1 MRNALILFI
10 LLSTLTYSYG
20 QITITPIKRGGTDK
34 VKRNAR
40 TESTTLTLPFWDDFS
55 FAKDFVPS
63 DSLWVNSESV
73 YIGDGLGLNPPSIGV
88 ASFDGI
94 KSDGGS
100 YSGSTTASTDSLTSC
115 PIDLSG
121 LTVASNVYLSFFYQF
136 GGNGET
142 PEETDSLR
150 VEFKNASGQWI
161 SVWPQGAAIDRSG
174 DFVQTLIKVDSANHL
189 HDQFQ
194 FRIQAFGRPQGFY
207 DIWNVD
213 YVYLN
218 KGRSPSDNH
227 YPDRTISSPLTS
239 IFDGFYA
246 IPARHYRTSQ
256 NKVPSYKVSSV
267 DNPND
272 EFQPYDN
279 FYSGTIVSW
288 KDNIKNTYSFPEIY
302 RGTPSIKNPQI
313 ITEQLDGLF
322 TNLVIPEGQDSIF
335 ISLKTYILA
344 TDNVYPD
351 PITEG
356 GGDYDAK
363 YEPIDFRNNDTIR
376 NEYVLKDY
384 YAYDDG
390 TAEFG
395 AGLNFAGNS
404 LAIKF
409 PITPTVTDTLIA
421 VDMYFPL
428 SQTDPTGRSIDIIV
442 WENDTVPINVLMRE
456 TFTLGRDPKPN
467 TFIRY
472 YLKSPVTLS
481 EDFYL
486 GYRQNGNGQ
495 LSLGFDISN
504 VSTDKAFFNLG
515 NLWQT
520 IPESNLS
527 GSFMVRPVFGETIPF
542 DPTTGIENDRE
553 QTIVIY
559 PNPSSGIFN
568 IRGRFDNFEVFDMY
582 GKSVAQEHHVSDEPA
597 TIDLSA
603 LSDGLYFVRVKS
615 GIATKTLKIIKK

>member
-174 DFVQTLIKVDSANHL
+174 DFVQALIKVDSANHL

-246 IPARHYRTSQ
+246 IPARHYRTTQ

-272 EFQPYDN
+272 DPQPYDN
-279 FYSGTIVSW
+279 FYTGKVISW
-288 KDNIKNTYSFPEIY
+288 KSNASTTEIIDTIF
-302 RGTPSIKNPQI
+302 RDTESLKNPQI
-313 ITEQLDGLF
+313 IDETIDNLF
-322 TNLVIPEGQDSIF
+322 NNLILSEDQDSVF
-335 ISLKTYILA
+335 ISLTTFIDA
-344 TDNVYPD
+344 TDNALAP
-351 PITEG
+351 T
-356 GGDYDAK
+356 GDYDVK
-363 YEPIDFRNNDTIR
+363 YSPIDFRVNDTIR
-376 NEYVLKDY
+376 NEYILKDY

-456 TFTLGRDPKPN
+456 TFTLTRDPKPN

-527 GSFMVRPVFGETIPF
+527 GSFMLRPVFGETIPF

-559 PNPSSGIFN
+559 PNPSSGVFN

-597 TIDLSA
+597 TIDLST

>member
-20 QITITPIKRGGTDK
+20 QLTITPIKRDVSKKTQK
-34 VKRNAR
+34 SSR
-40 TESTTLTLPFWDDFS
+40 TEGTTLSLPFWDDFS

-121 LTVASNVYLSFFYQF
+121 LTAASNVYLSFFYQF

-150 VEFKNASGQWI
+150 VEFKNADGQWI
-161 SVWPQGAAIDRSG
+161 PVWPQGAAIDRSG
-174 DFVQTLIKVDSANHL
+174 DFVQALIKVDSANHL

-246 IPARHYRTSQ
+246 IPARHYRTTQ

-272 EFQPYDN
+272 DPQPYDN
-279 FYSGTIVSW
+279 FYYGSLELW
-288 KDNIKNTYSFPEIY
+288 KDNAKTVVNTDTIFRDTESL
-302 RGTPSIKNPQI
+302 KNPQVI
-313 ITEQLDGLF
+313 NETIDNLF
-322 TNLVIPEGQDSIF
+322 DNLTIPEGQDSIF
-335 ISLKTYILA
+335 ISLKTFIDA
-344 TDNVYPD
+344 TDNALAP
-351 PITEG
+351 T
-356 GGDYDAK
+356 GDYDVK
-363 YEPIDFRNNDTIR
+363 YSPIDFRVNDTIR
-376 NEYVLKDY
+376 NEYILKDY

-409 PITPTVTDTLIA
+409 PVTPSVTDTLIA
-421 VDMYFPL
+421 VEMYFPL

-527 GSFMVRPVFGETIPF
+527 GSFMLRPVFGETIPF

-559 PNPSSGIFN
+559 PNPSSGVFN

-582 GKSVAQEHHVSDEPA
+582 GKSVAQEHHASDEPA
-597 TIDLSA
+597 AIDLSA